1 MSFISEYAN
10 SQVRIEAALALRTL
24 AEVDPTCV
32 GGLTSYGVTNLT
44 ALRES
49 MSFEKVKFVKFH
61 DNLYLI
67 ACFIIVKINLLK
79 VI

>member
-1 MSFISEYAN
+1 M
-10 SQVRIEAALALRTL
+10 ALRAL

-49 MSFEKVKFVKFH
+49 VSFEKVKFIKFYG
-61 DNLYLI
+61 NLYFI
-67 ACFIIVKINLLK
+67 ASFIIIVKKVLLK

>member
-1 MSFISEYAN
+1 MVFWHLFLFFNICSKFAN

-49 MSFEKVKFVKFH
+49 VSFEKVKFVKV
-61 DNLYLI
+61 Y
-67 ACFIIVKINLLK
+67 IIYISLHVR
-79 VI
+79 